1 MYYKLYIDS
10 FFILQMTGNLY
21 LLSLAG
27 KILGCTATHVR
38 IWLGAAAGA
47 SIACMAVLVP
57 VWPVWA
63 RILAGAV
70 PGSMC
75 MLRITYRIHGG
86 RNLIHGSLVMAGCGF
101 FSGSIMIW
109 ILNRLRTV
117 LNGRIR

>member
-47 SIACMAVLVP
+47 SIACMAYWFRYGPCGPESWRALLP
-57 VWPVWA
+57 
-63 RILAGAV
+63 AV
-70 PGSMC
+70 C
-75 MLRITYRIHGG
+75 
-86 RNLIHGSLVMAGCGF
+86 VC
-101 FSGSIMIW
+101 SG
-109 ILNRLRTV
+109 LPTEYTV
-117 LNGRIR
+117 GEI

>member
-63 RILAGAV
+63 GILAGAV
-70 PGSMC
+70 
-75 MLRITYRIHGG
+75 
-86 RNLIHGSLVMAGCGF
+86 AG
-101 FSGSIMIW
+101 
-109 ILNRLRTV
+109 LPTEYTV
-117 LNGRIR
+117 GEI

>member
-47 SIACMAVLVP
+47 SIACMAV
-57 VWPVWA
+57 
-63 RILAGAV
+63 R
-70 PGSMC
+70 
-75 MLRITYRIHGG
+75 
-86 RNLIHGSLVMAGCGF
+86 
-101 FSGSIMIW
+101 
-109 ILNRLRTV
+109 
-117 LNGRIR
+117 